1 MSDFAPETIKKEY
14 FVVATIILVLAVAIG
29 YAFGT
34 DAGYKKGLEDGGHQP
49 TVPIALTAP

>member
-29 YAFGT
+29 YSFGA

-49 TVPIALTAP
+49 TSPIVLTAP

>member
-29 YAFGT
+29 YSFGA

-49 TVPIALTAP
+49 TAPISLTTP

>member
-29 YAFGT
+29 YAFGA

-49 TVPIALTAP
+49 TTPIFLTAP

>member
-1 MSDFAPETIKKEY
+1 MFDFAPETIKKEY

-29 YAFGT
+29 YAFGA

-49 TVPIALTAP
+49 TTPISLTAP